1 MTTCTQGHVHSSA
14 QASAFTLRFTWAS
27 CALLILSLCGA
38 CEPVAPSNPYDPETT
53 RGEQV
58 LGVISGRLALPSAY
72 PSATLEG
79 VEVELRLMTDLNGRF
94 LSTPVDEAGRF
105 ELAEL
110 PSDRYQLRADVP
122 GFSSIR
128 YGVNLEV
135 GQRVGLGDIPLEP
148 RVNPETG
155 DLSVGVEGVVQREL
169 ITEDNQHGGVLV
181 EALGTPYTTIT
192 SAQGRFYLPLP
203 PRVHVLQFSAPG
215 YEPAQRFDVEVGA
228 DGVTQLGEPVT
239 LRPLPSSI
247 SGTVSVNGA
256 LPSAITTVVAR
267 LSDRS
272 DSDPSD
278 PSQTLVTTTPDA
290 SGRFVFSG
298 EQVLAE
304 GLEADRWVHIA
315 LEGYEPQVRPIRATR
330 GREVPVGHFDLRAPS
345 PTLPE
350 AYVRLRGA
358 ARLRATGGPAIDSHA
373 GILVELSASG
383 QVVATAQ
390 TSHSGD
396 YALSVLPGAYQLS
409 FSALGYTPQSIDVA
423 WRSENQRF
431 EVDGVPLEGA
441 QPVTLDRDLSAAL
454 SGCLASPMSSTER
467 GPWPDMATLTLS
479 GHLSSQ
485 RQPADD
491 EGCFSFSNLPPGPY
505 ALEVIARGHLSLT
518 KLYDLTGEQASQG
531 PFYLQLT
538 PVPPSPPATLRGI
551 VRLTS
556 EGSVTDH
563 SGVLVV
569 AREVSP
575 EGVISTTLASSTIS
589 DPSGGF
595 TLGLERQTHQ
605 LSFTS
610 VGFVPRAV
618 RVLWNEEELRFEVQE
633 ADQRTPVSSYIVTL
647 TQDLGPEGDVDLDG
661 VPNNVDT
668 CPNLFNPPREYG
680 QPQEDL
686 DGDGLGDA
694 CDGDQDGDGLSDI
707 EELAARLDPR
717 SQDTD
722 GDLLSDGLEARLIG
736 TSGALI
742 DSDRDGRPDIDEL
755 SPAPLDS
762 PITLDVSLYDTDGDG
777 VISLTEALTEGL
789 TPADLDGDGII
800 DALERAD
807 IDVDGDGAPDQLDGP
822 GPLGDLDGDTL
833 LNGVRDS
840 DGTCVDPVYC
850 DPCPSVRDQLDPV
863 RSTPERPLALDSD
876 ADGRGDACDEDDDND
891 SEPDDVDNCRLRA
904 NSDQRDS
911 DLDGLGDACD
921 DDDDNDGLSDA
932 LEAQLGSSPTLAD
945 TDRDGIPDGLGL
957 NDQGAPIR
965 ADNCLS
971 VSNPDQRDNDTD
983 GLGDACDD
991 DDDNDSVLDELDICP
1006 FAADPSQLNTDGDVF
1021 GDACDL
1027 DDDNDG
1033 ALDVDDNCPL
1043 LINADQS
1050 DVDLDGQGDLCDED
1064 DDNDG
1069 VLDGDD
1075 NCPSTFNPDQRNSS
1089 GGPTG
1094 DACSLDVDGDGV
1106 VDEADN
1112 CVEVANSDQ
1121 SDLDLDGLGD
1131 LCDEDA
1137 DGDGLNLEEDLCPL
1151 IYDPIQV
1158 DTDGDGL
1165 GDLCDDDDDGDGV
1178 PDELDGCPEV
1188 ANIGQDPDGDQID
1201 DACDLCPLVYNPAQR
1216 NLDGDE
1222 FGDACD
1228 EDIDG
1233 DEVVNLLDNCPT
1245 RVNPEQLDIDGDGIG
1260 DRCEA
1265 TFEAYLSD
1273 RDVRDVARLRDTVWV
1288 ASEGGGLTRW
1298 TWDPLGGEEATG
1310 AYSRLRMTTAEGAP
1324 SNRIRHIALNAE
1336 GDLSVISD
1344 RGLSTRFANGGAWTH
1359 ESVRRLDLSVTPA
1372 CLSGGELIP
1381 WAAAIDLD
1389 VNRATGELFVAFEDA
1404 VVRLSPSGAL
1414 RCWRRGAELPN
1425 HPIRSVSVNPHAQ
1438 LGERQGELWAST
1450 DGGAYRYDPALG
1462 WEGFTRPLLISDKV
1476 RRVGFGLDGQIWVLS
1491 LESDLKRTVI
1501 FDPDTEERVVRA
1513 GWPAAHEMAE
1523 LLETEHGLRAPSGAL
1538 WSFDEGLPGLIAS
1551 ALDPLGDPT
1560 NHNLDLEPYFHELP
1574 LMSESAPLLAG
1585 PSGLLLYQGYALSLS
1600 ADLNEAESLP
1610 SRDTLSFTEYLGSGA
1625 DGHRSAVTRS
1635 QGVWASH
1642 SDGLSFNETRYT
1654 TLDGL
1659 PSDVVRDVDL
1669 DPLDQV
1675 WVATAEG
1682 VAHRRQGRFFIY
1694 QLRERATQSPSAE
1707 ANNCF
1712 AVELDRE
1719 GRAWVGAQGGVWQFD
1734 GVRFREVY
1742 TLDEEPMPATLDL
1755 LTDRAGV
1762 LWAATS
1768 AGLYR
1773 RVALSPSEIVEGGSP
1788 FAFEHIEL
1796 IPNLEPL
1803 LSSIS
1808 QTGDGRLLM
1817 GSPRGLF
1824 VRAVDGATTQYTAQ
1838 DGLPATEV
1846 VSVFTVPFTE
1856 EGLIWVATASG
1867 LARFIAPIPPAAQEE
1882 RPSLVESPS
1891 PQFKVDGNGIMWIS
1905 MEGGYVQPTPSAPQS
1920 EARWVEPF
1928 EVSRGELTAA
1938 QWATLSGGAIPSNGA
1953 LPMLAPEGLSLL
1965 SEVEA
1970 LPIQVDAQGQR
1981 WGLSLPNHEEWALLT
1996 QAGRLENNGLYPW
2009 VEGHPWDEGAS
2020 CNRANQLSCGV
2031 GVTAPCAYPLGQS
2044 AQGLCDLSG
2053 NVSEWVSSPY
2063 GMMSLG
2069 GSALSTSA
2077 ELRVTARVL
2086 EETPNASSRAPSEAR
2101 GFRLIRRAAP

>member
-1 MTTCTQGHVHSSA
+1 MSL
-14 QASAFTLRFTWAS
+14 ASNKRLGLASVLWAS
-27 CALLILSLCGA
+27 YALMISALFGA
-38 CEPVAPSNPYDPETT
+38 CDPVAPSNPYDPETA
-53 RGEQV
+53 RGEQR
-58 LGVISGRLALPSAY
+58 LGSISGRLSLPSAY
-72 PSATLEG
+72 PSSTIAG
-79 VEVELRLMTDLNGRF
+79 VEVELRLMSDLNSRF
-94 LSTPVDEAGRF
+94 SSVPVDEAGRF
-105 ELAEL
+105 ELPEL

-122 GFSSIR
+122 GFTPIR
-128 YGVNLEV
+128 YAVNLEV
-135 GQRVGLGDIPLEP
+135 GQQVGLGDIPLEP

-155 DLSVGVEGVVQREL
+155 DLSVGIEGVVQRGL
-169 ITEDNQHGGVLV
+169 VSGDDQHGGILV

-203 PRVHVLQFSAPG
+203 PRVHVLQFSATG

-228 DGVTQLGEPVT
+228 DGVSQLGEPVT
-239 LRPLPSSI
+239 LTPLPSAV
-247 SGTVSVNGA
+247 SGSVSVNGG
-256 LPSAITTVVAR
+256 LPSEVSNVVAR
-267 LSDRS
+267 LSDRA

-290 SGRFVFSG
+290 TGRFVFSG
-298 EQVLAE
+298 AQVLNE
-304 GLEADRWVHIA
+304 GLEGERWVHIS
-315 LEGYEPQVRPIRATR
+315 LEGYEPQARPIRAVR
-330 GREVPVGHFDLRAPS
+330 GREVSVGHFDLRAPS

-350 AYVRLRGA
+350 AYVSLRGA

-373 GILVELSASG
+373 GILVELSDAG
-383 QVVATAQ
+383 RVLATTQ
-390 TSHSGD
+390 TSQSGD
-396 YALSVLPGAYQLS
+396 YALSVLPGDYQLS
-409 FSALGYTPQSIDVA
+409 FSALGYTTQELSVT
-423 WRSENQRF
+423 WRAENQRF
-431 EVDGVPLEGA
+431 EVEGVPLEGA
-441 QPVTLDRDLSAAL
+441 QPTTLDRDLSASL

-467 GPWPDMATLTLS
+467 GPWPDMASLTLS
-479 GHLSSQ
+479 GHLGSQ
-485 RQPADD
+485 TQPADD
-491 EGCFSFSNLPPGPY
+491 EGCFTFTELPPGPY
-505 ALEVIARGHLSLT
+505 ALEVVARGHLSLT
-518 KLYDLTGEQASQG
+518 KLYDLSGERAVQG

-538 PVPPSPPATLRGI
+538 PIPPSPPATLLGV

-563 SGVLVV
+563 SGVLIV

-575 EGVISTTLASSTIS
+575 EGLISSALASSTIS
-589 DPSGGF
+589 DPSGGY

-610 VGFVPRAV
+610 VGYVPRAI
-618 RVLWNEEELRFEVQE
+618 RILWNEEELRFEVQE
-633 ADQRTPVSSYIVTL
+633 GDQRTPVSSYIVTL

-736 TSGALI
+736 TSGALV
-742 DSDRDGRPDIDEL
+742 DSDRDGRPDIDEPA
-755 SPAPLDS
+755 PAPLDS
-762 PITLDVSLYDTDGDG
+762 PVTLDVSLYDTDGDG

-789 TPADLDGDGII
+789 TPADLDGDGVI

-822 GPLGDLDGDTL
+822 GPLGDLDGDAL
-833 LNGVRDS
+833 LNGVRES

-863 RSTPERPLALDSD
+863 RSTPERPLALDTD

-891 SEPDDVDNCRLRA
+891 AEPDDVDNCRLVA
-904 NSDQRDS
+904 NTDQRDS

-921 DDDDNDGLSDA
+921 IDDDNDGLSDA
-932 LEAQLGSSPTLAD
+932 LEAELGSSPTLAD

-957 NDQGAPIR
+957 NDSGAPIR

-971 VSNPDQRDNDTD
+971 VINPAQRDNDQD
-983 GLGDACDD
+983 GLGDACDPD
-991 DDDNDSVLDELDICP
+991 DDDDAVLDEVDICP

-1033 ALDVDDNCPL
+1033 ALDEDDNCPL
-1043 LINADQS
+1043 IINADQS
-1050 DVDLDGQGDLCDED
+1050 DVDLDGAGDLCDED

-1137 DGDGLNLEEDLCPL
+1137 DGDDLTLEEDLCPL

-1178 PDELDGCPEV
+1178 PDALDGCPEV
-1188 ANIGQDPDGDQID
+1188 ANVGQDPDGDQID
-1201 DACDLCPLVYNPAQR
+1201 DACDLCPLVFNPAQR

-1222 FGDACD
+1222 FGDVCD

-1233 DEVVNLLDNCPT
+1233 DDVVNLLDNCPT
-1245 RVNPEQLDIDGDGIG
+1245 RVNPEQLDIDGDGVG

-1265 TFEAYLSD
+1265 TFESFISD
-1273 RDVRDVARLRDTVWV
+1273 RDVRDVARLDDTVWV

-1310 AYSRLRMTTAEGAP
+1310 AYQRLRMTTSEGAP
-1324 SNRIRHIALNAE
+1324 SNLIRHIALNAE

-1344 RGLSTRFANGGAWTH
+1344 KGLSTRFANGGAWSH
-1359 ESVRRLDLSVTPA
+1359 EAVRRLDLSSTPA
-1372 CLSGGELIP
+1372 CLNGGELIP
-1381 WAAAIDLD
+1381 WAAAVDLD
-1389 VNRATGELFVAFEDA
+1389 IDRSTGTLYVAFEDA
-1404 VVRLSPSGAL
+1404 VVRLSSSGAL

-1425 HPIRSVSVNPHAQ
+1425 HAIRSVSVNPHAQ
-1438 LGERQGELWAST
+1438 LGERQGELWAGT
-1450 DGGAYRYDPALG
+1450 DGGAYRYSASLG
-1462 WEGFTRPLLISDKV
+1462 WEGFTRPLLVSDKV
-1476 RRVGFGLDGQIWVLS
+1476 RRVGFGLDGQLWVLS
-1491 LESDLKRTVI
+1491 LEADLKRTVI
-1501 FDPDTEERVVRA
+1501 FDPVTEERVVRA
-1513 GWPAAHEMAE
+1513 GWPAAHEMAT
-1523 LLETEHGLRAPSGAL
+1523 LLETEHGVRAPSGAL
-1538 WSFDEGLPGLIAS
+1538 WSFDEDLPGLRAS
-1551 ALDPLGDPT
+1551 AVDSIGDPT
-1560 NHNLDLEPYFHELP
+1560 SHDLSLEPSFHTLP
-1574 LMSESAPLLAG
+1574 LVSASAPLIAG
-1585 PSGLLLYQGYALSLS
+1585 PSGMLLYQGYALTLS
-1600 ADLNEAESLP
+1600 ADLSEEEGVP
-1610 SRDTLSFTEYLGSGA
+1610 SRDSLSFTPYLGSGG

-1635 QGVWASH
+1635 QDIWATH
-1642 SDGLSFNETRYT
+1642 SEGLSLNEARFT

-1659 PSDVVRDVDL
+1659 PSNVVRDVDL
-1669 DPLDQV
+1669 DPLDQA
-1675 WVATAEG
+1675 WVATANG
-1682 VAHRRQGRFFIY
+1682 VAHRRQGRFFNY
-1694 QLRERATQSPSAE
+1694 QLRERATQSASAS

-1712 AVELDRE
+1712 AIELDRE

-1734 GVRFREVY
+1734 GVRFREAY
-1742 TLDEEPMPATLDL
+1742 TTTDEPLPTTLDL
-1755 LTDRAGV
+1755 YTDRAGV

-1773 RVALSPSEIVEGGSP
+1773 RVALSPEDIVEGGSP

-1796 IPNLEPL
+1796 IPELEPML
-1803 LSSIS
+1803 TSLT
-1808 QTGDGRLLM
+1808 QTGDGRLVM

-1824 VRAVDGATTQYTAQ
+1824 VRAVDGVTAQYTAR

-1846 VSVFTVPFTE
+1846 VGVYTVPFTE
-1856 EGLIWVATASG
+1856 EGLIWVSTASG
-1867 LARFIAPIPPAAQEE
+1867 LARFIAPIPSAAQVE
-1882 RPSLVESPS
+1882 RSSVVEDPY
-1891 PQFKVDGNGIMWIS
+1891 PPFTTDGNGITWIA
-1905 MEGGYVQPTPSAPQS
+1905 MEGGYVQSTPSTPPS

-1928 EVSRGELTAA
+1928 EVSRSELTAL
-1938 QWATLSGGAIPSNGA
+1938 QWATLSGGAIPSAGELPAHAPDGLA
-1953 LPMLAPEGLSLL
+1953 LF
-1965 SEVEA
+1965 SEVES
-1970 LPIQVDAQGQR
+1970 LPIQTDAQGLS
-1981 WGLSLPNHEEWALLT
+1981 WGLSLPDHEEWALLT
-1996 QAGRLENNGLYPW
+1996 QAGRLENVALYPW
-2009 VEGHPWDEGAS
+2009 TEGHPWDEGVS
-2020 CNRANQLSCGV
+2020 CDRANLLGCEEGV
-2031 GVTAPCAYPLGQS
+2031 VAPCSYPLGQT
-2044 AQGLCDLSG
+2044 AQALCDLSG
-2053 NVSEWVSSPY
+2053 NASEWVSSPL

-2069 GSALSTSA
+2069 GGALSAST
-2077 ELRVTARVL
+2077 ELRVTSRVL
-2086 EETPNASSRAPSEAR
+2086 EEAPNAEARAPSEAR
-2101 GFRLIRRAAP
+2101 GFRLIRRATQE